1 MFNGVFSQLNYWS
14 HFWCHFFEAAGDAAI
29 LRNGFTFDF
38 GTDRIPASD
47 LWNWNL
53 KNLTVLNQNQPK

>member
-1 MFNGVFSQLNYWS
+1 MGFLQLNYWC
-14 HFWCHFFEAAGDAAI
+14 HFWCHFFEAAGDTAI
-29 LRNGFTFDF
+29 LRNGFPFDF

-47 LWNWNL
+47 PWNRNL